1 MDEARAALVREADA
15 IAESA
20 KMRSIAD
27 VGRVLQVVPTWR
39 APFGFTADGVRHLT
53 WFRVARDPARDRD
66 ACANRRGRGIR
77 PKDVERVD
85 EVSGDPW
92 TVSVPVLHAITRCD
106 PGLDLDKRP
115 EVQIGAATF
124 DALLLRRWAVWFA
137 LANGDIHV
145 TIRAGGG
152 ARDAIE
158 ISGGGWRT
166 LLMPMIPTEWKEPRV
181 LSQATPTALDLAMT
195 GMTLDAVGLC
205 LLAVDAVAG
214 GRRGGGVVIGLAGLP
229 AWRRAARPIPSCR
242 GWVETV

>member
-1 MDEARAALVREADA
+1 MERDVSECVLLLKMVSRALEAVSELEDEYDGAGVDEARAALVRESDA

-53 WFRVARDPARDRD
+53 CGSALLVTQHEIATPARTDG
-66 ACANRRGRGIR
+66 GRGIR

-92 TVSVPVLHAITRCD
+92 TVSVSVLHAITRCD

-166 LLMPMIPTEWKEPRV
+166 LLMSRIPTEWKEPRV

-195 GMTLDAVGLC
+195 A
-205 LLAVDAVAG
+205 
-214 GRRGGGVVIGLAGLP
+214 
-229 AWRRAARPIPSCR
+229 
-242 GWVETV
+242 

>member
-1 MDEARAALVREADA
+1 
-15 IAESA
+15 
-20 KMRSIAD
+20 MRSIAD

-53 WFRVARDPARDRD
+53 CGSALLVTQHEIATPARTDG
-66 ACANRRGRGIR
+66 GRGIR

-92 TVSVPVLHAITRCD
+92 TVSVSVLHAITRCD

-124 DALLLRRWAVWFA
+124 DALLLRRWAV
-137 LANGDIHV
+137 V
-145 TIRAGGG
+145 RAGERRHPRDHSRGRR

-195 GMTLDAVGLC
+195 A
-205 LLAVDAVAG
+205 
-214 GRRGGGVVIGLAGLP
+214 
-229 AWRRAARPIPSCR
+229 
-242 GWVETV
+242 